1 MVTRALPATQP
12 VDFAALVREG
22 LSRAGQKELPSKFFY
37 DETGSALFD
46 QICLLPEYGLTRAEE
61 RILSRHASDIV
72 NQLPQPLA
80 VAELGSGTGKKTRIL
95 LEALCRKHNLSY
107 YPIEI
112 SPSALATCERELND
126 IRCIS
131 IVGLE
136 REYLTGLRE
145 VAVRRREG
153 RHLLV
158 LFLGSTI
165 GNFDGEAST
174 QFLRQ
179 LRDILWKGDFLLL
192 GADMEKPVPTL
203 LAAYDDSQGV
213 TAAFNRNLLARINRE
228 LGGNFALDRFV
239 HEVIFNEG
247 TRSIEMH
254 LRSRGE
260 QIVSVPGADLVVKF
274 APGETI
280 WTETSHKYTVPEL
293 RTMADDAGFTHV
305 SAWFDSAWGFVDN
318 LWVAA

>member
-1 MVTRALPATQP
+1 
-12 VDFAALVREG
+12 
-22 LSRAGQKELPSKFFY
+22 
-37 DETGSALFD
+37 
-46 QICLLPEYGLTRAEE
+46 
-61 RILSRHASDIV
+61 
-72 NQLPQPLA
+72 
-80 VAELGSGTGKKTRIL
+80 
-95 LEALCRKHNLSY
+95 
-107 YPIEI
+107 
-112 SPSALATCERELND
+112 
-126 IRCIS
+126 
-131 IVGLE
+131 
-136 REYLTGLRE
+136 
-145 VAVRRREG
+145 
-153 RHLLV
+153 
-158 LFLGSTI
+158 
-165 GNFDGEAST
+165 
-174 QFLRQ
+174 
-179 LRDILWKGDFLLL
+179 
-192 GADMEKPVPTL
+192 MEKPVPTL